1 MEEAIG
7 LVDTMVARL
16 MGHGKMNPFKP
27 MEGEVLPL
35 SSSKNHKGL
44 LIKELVE
51 VL

>member
-7 LVDTMVARL
+7 LVNTMVATL

-27 MEGEVLPL
+27 MEGKVLPA
-35 SSSKNHKGL
+35 SCSKNHKGL
-44 LIKELVE
+44 LIKELME